1 MSTKSL
7 PPVVFIHG
15 WKASVLADK
24 NTGKDEFSYTL
35 GVVSGMAKDP
45 KLELP
50 MEWDS
55 DGNQVKE
62 CRRSKIECSDME
74 NTSTYIE

>member
-24 NTGKDEFSYTL
+24 RTGKNEFDYTF
-35 GVVSGMAKDP
+35 GVVTGLAADP
-45 KLELP
+45 QIELP

-55 DGNQVKE
+55 DGNQV
-62 CRRSKIECSDME
+62 
-74 NTSTYIE
+74 